1 MILYRPNHHCRKT
14 LRVFKN
20 KWFNR
25 FARREKLSNAQLLK
39 AIAEAEAGLIDAD
52 LGGSI
57 IKQRIARPGQ
67 GKSGGY
73 RTIIIFKSG
82 DKAFFVYGFA
92 KSDQDNIT
100 KDELAAFKELAK
112 VVLALSD
119 EKLQQAIDTDNFF
132 EVNE

>member
-1 MILYRPNHHCRKT
+1 MKVL
-14 LRVFKN
+14 KN

-25 FARREKLSNAQLLK
+25 FVRREKIPDAQLLK
-39 AIAEAEAGLIDAD
+39 VIEEAEAGLIAAD
-52 LGGSI
+52 LGGNI
-57 IKQRIARPGQ
+57 IKQRIPRPGQ

-82 DKAFFVYGFA
+82 DRAFFMFGFA

-100 KDELAAFKELAK
+100 KHELAELKRLAKILLAYSDDEL
-112 VVLALSD
+112 SH
-119 EKLQQAIDTDNFF
+119 AIKTGNFF

>member
-1 MILYRPNHHCRKT
+1 
-14 LRVFKN
+14 LRIFKN

-25 FARREKLSNAQLLK
+25 FARREKISDALLLK
-39 AIAEAEAGLIDAD
+39 AIEEAEAGIVSAD

-73 RTIIIFKSG
+73 RTIIIFRSR

-92 KSDQDNIT
+92 KSDQDNMS
-100 KDELAAFKELAK
+100 KDELAAFKEFAK
-112 VVLALSD
+112 IILEFSD
-119 EKLQQAIDTDNFF
+119 GKLKKAIETGNFI
-132 EVNE
+132 EVQE